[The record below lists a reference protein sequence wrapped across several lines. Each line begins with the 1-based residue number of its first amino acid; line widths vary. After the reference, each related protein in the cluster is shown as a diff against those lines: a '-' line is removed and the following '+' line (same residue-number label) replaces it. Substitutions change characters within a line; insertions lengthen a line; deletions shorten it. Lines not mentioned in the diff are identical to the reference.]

1 MVHPGVDTWRRMI
14 FKATVTRSAF
24 SMLSFSTW
32 SYQGLLQA
40 HINEQIVCIPNVQL
54 IIGLPIYMRNRSG
67 LVITIPQPPKKSNID
82 KQENAIHPEKLRQTL
97 EMIILKVASQSS
109 ECFRPEAKVCM
120 KSIADTEDRKEI
132 EKME

>member
-1 MVHPGVDTWRRMI
+1 MLKDNI
-14 FKATVTRSAF
+14 EKADLVTVA
-24 SMLSFSTW
+24 LK
-32 SYQGLLQA
+32 
-40 HINEQIVCIPNVQL
+40 
-54 IIGLPIYMRNRSG
+54 IIR
-67 LVITIPQPPKKSNID
+67 
-82 KQENAIHPEKLRQTL
+82 PEKLRQTL